1 MRGGGELFI
10 EQRCT
15 TNEAML
21 VIGNET
27 NQQVPRVTWDLS
39 LRMPT
44 PFNDT
49 LADKTPN

>member
-15 TNEAML
+15 TNEATL
-21 VIGNET
+21 VIGNEA
-27 NQQVPRVTWDLS
+27 NRRVPHVTWHLS

-49 LADKTPN
+49 LADKKPN